1 MQYTNIYKVNKEIK
15 QNIQCMNSLNFK
27 LGQYYA
33 EKDFAMVQETIADIE
48 NQLSQF
54 KHDIDWLKNRDGIEQ
69 LG

>member
-15 QNIQCMNSLNFK
+15 QNIQCMNNLNFK

-48 NQLSQF
+48 DQLSQF
-54 KHDIDWLKNRDGIEQ
+54 KHDIEWLKSRNGIEQ

>member
-1 MQYTNIYKVNKEIK
+1 MTNIYQVNKEIK

-33 EKDFAMVQETIADIE
+33 EKDFDMIRETLDDIE
-48 NQLSQF
+48 NQLVQF
-54 KHDIDWLKNRDGIEQ
+54 KRDINWIENRDGIKE

>member
-15 QNIQCMNSLNFK
+15 QNIQCMNNLNFK

-33 EKDFAMVQETIADIE
+33 EKDFAMLQETIADIE
-48 NQLSQF
+48 DQLSQF
-54 KHDIDWLKNRDGIEQ
+54 KHDIDWLKSRDGVEE